1 MNLNYNQ
8 FIVSHIS
15 ILVTRN
21 DYVSIFTY
29 RGGGKKLMYLI
40 HIIKTLIDMTDTKIS
55 KYQLQLVP
63 DLNQLENMNGLSH
76 ENGCNLAIANIIS
89 KKRIDYTHKNNNFV
103 F

>member
-15 ILVTRN
+15 IIVTRN

-55 KYQLQLVP
+55 KY
-63 DLNQLENMNGLSH
+63 
-76 ENGCNLAIANIIS
+76 
-89 KKRIDYTHKNNNFV
+89 
-103 F
+103 